1 MLNVFNVFLIV
12 ILLAILYGFYNI
24 LYTHENNKEDFLIY
38 KTAEKR
44 DFKYLGS
51 NTNSLL

>member
-12 ILLAILYGFYNI
+12 VLLVTLYGFYNI

-38 KTAEKR
+38 EPAEDR
-44 DFKYLGS
+44 GFIYLGS
-51 NTNSLL
+51 TTH